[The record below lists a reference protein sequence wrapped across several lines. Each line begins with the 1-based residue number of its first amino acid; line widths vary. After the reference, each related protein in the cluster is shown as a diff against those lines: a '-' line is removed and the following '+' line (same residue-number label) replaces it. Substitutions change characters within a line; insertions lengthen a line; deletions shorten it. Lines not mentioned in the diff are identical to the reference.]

1 MIASLILASS
11 MANAI
16 QAEPVELLRK
26 FKAGEKFGYQVRSH
40 LLLETQQEGNPFFL
54 PQEEELNYDS
64 TLEIKKL
71 KADGFAEAVYLR
83 PTMIIVEGDSAD
95 GERKEHPEK
104 VNFNLSLNLSPI
116 NEITDVKD
124 LNPPVK
130 KPVKSGDGGRFMRMF
145 GPKIPGTQVDL
156 SFIQDLQRMAIF
168 IGSIDS
174 SLDLSPKLP
183 FEEVK
188 KGDSW
193 KRTVSY
199 QPQKVKNEKGKMA
212 VQRIDFT
219 YVYDGMVEYNKQ
231 KVHQIT
237 GTLHLDTDAGAYINQ
252 MMGTT
257 PGQSGLKS
265 IPMKL
270 DSKIVYYL
278 EDKTMHT
285 VLCKA
290 ESIGN
295 WQIILSSGDGS
306 PVVEQKLKGEV
317 TCKLA
322 SHK

>member
-1 MIASLILASS
+1 MIASLIIASS
-11 MANAI
+11 LAKAT

-40 LLLETQQEGNPFFL
+40 LLIETQQEGQPFFL
-54 PQEEELNYDS
+54 PEEEELNYDS
-64 TLEIKKL
+64 TLEVKKI

-83 PTMIIVEGDSAD
+83 PKMILVQGDSAD
-95 GERKEHPEK
+95 GERKEHPEN
-104 VNFNLSLNLSPI
+104 VNFNLSLTLSPI
-116 NEITDVKD
+116 NEVTDVKD
-124 LNPPVK
+124 LNAPVK
-130 KPVKSGDGGRFMRMF
+130 KPAKGGGGTFMRMF

-156 SFIQDLQRMAIF
+156 SFIQELQRMSIF
-168 IGSIDS
+168 IGSIDT

-188 KGDSW
+188 KGDTW
-193 KRTVSY
+193 KRTASY

-219 YVYDGMVEYNKQ
+219 YVYDGLVEYNKE

-270 DSKIVYYL
+270 DSKITYYL
-278 EDKTMHT
+278 DSKTMHT
-285 VLCKA
+285 VFVKA
-290 ESIGN
+290 ESLGN

-306 PVVEQKLKGEV
+306 PVIEQKLKGDV